1 MFLKNNKNIKKNDNI
16 PNDDVVDYIP
26 DSPTGVTERE
36 IDQLLNKK
44 FTSPKDKIDHSQSV
58 KELYEGRRFKSA
70 EAQRVF
76 DNVQFADEVSSNPI
90 STRKFDKEVMGYE
103 TITFNHYL
111 NQRIWPR
118 SIYTTDKLVR
128 LAMSAK
134 LEFLKRYLSKKRS
147 VPMNMIWLLLILFGV
162 AAAIIVILLIILPLM
177 GG

>member
-1 MFLKNNKNIKKNDNI
+1 MNNKNKGKNSEGDI
-16 PNDDVVDYIP
+16 PSYIP
-26 DSPTGVTERE
+26 DTSDDKERE
-36 IDQLLNKK
+36 IDQLISSR
-44 FTSPKDKIDHSQSV
+44 FASPQDKIDRSQNV
-58 KELYEGRRFKSA
+58 KELREGRRFKSA

-76 DNVQFADEVSSNPI
+76 DNVQFADEVSSSPVG
-90 STRKFDKEVMGYE
+90 TRKYDKEVMGYE
-103 TITFNHYL
+103 TINFNHYL

-147 VPMNMIWLLLILFGV
+147 VPMNMIWLLIILFSVV
-162 AAAIIVILLIILPLM
+162 AIIIVILLIIMPLM